1 MVLLSLIPPILI
13 VVLGFVA
20 RRGRVWRIAVVVFA
34 AGTSVFSLLVFIV
47 LMSIPT

>member
-13 VVLGFVA
+13 VGLGLVA
-20 RRGRVWRIAVVVFA
+20 RRGRAWRICSLVFA
-34 AGTSVFSLLVFIV
+34 VGMSVFSLLVFMW